1 MRVGF
6 LYLQGKG
13 GGTGSTIGPLG
24 LSYLSAI
31 LKRDLN
37 FRDPDIVL
45 EVDQPERL
53 LAHGP
58 DIIGITSFT
67 ETFEHVIRHARW
79 FKRMA
84 PEIPIIVG
92 GEHISAAPW
101 SLPQAVDIGVL
112 GEGEYTLR
120 ELIQLYQR
128 KQMTPEHLA
137 KVQGIVYRHQGR
149 LIQTPPRPWEME
161 LDQLP
166 KPDRPLIHRAD
177 QLWQQPLFTARGC
190 PYQCTYC
197 ASTRFWQ
204 RTRYHSIARVIEEIE
219 EIIGDYPQQT
229 LIAINDDLFP
239 LNRKRLRAVVE
250 AIRARGL
257 HCKVG
262 FTLNT
267 RANVFD
273 TEIVELIAAM
283 NGQIIG
289 FGFESASDKILRQLK
304 GKTTARE
311 ALKALQL
318 CEKYGIAV
326 TGSYMVGS
334 PDETWEDLARTWWF
348 IRNNRDRLWKLSVLL
363 STPFP
368 GTEFWEE
375 ARALNLVDDHFER
388 WNSLDLGL
396 EPGESVYLNQHIP
409 LQTFV
414 SVYERFREFQAQPQ
428 AERQA
433 FLEMHIKRAYYQ
445 YLYGRIRAW
454 SGTQPV
460 LLISAQD
467 LGTQEYFQPGQLCWL
482 PISDGQLEQR
492 SLQEPSYTRV
502 VLLHALE
509 KLRHPSAIL
518 RWLQEEVLEPDGEL
532 IVVTYNVRHL
542 SVLYHL
548 LRGHWQL
555 TPFSAQEKGTC
566 RFFSLA
572 SLSHLLQQ
580 QGLKLL
586 ETEYL
591 RFNQAN
597 FQPFQTHIL
606 PLLAELG
613 LPSVEEQ
620 EAFSL
625 WIRSCP
631 ASSAL
636 TAATQERISRV
647 LTIGQNHLSESVLAP
662 VSTAQLH
669 SS

>member
-1 MRVGF
+1 MRLGL

-13 GGTGSTIGPLG
+13 GGMGSTIGPLG

-31 LKRDLN
+31 LKRDLH
-37 FRDPDIVL
+37 FSDQQIAL

-67 ETFEHVIRHARW
+67 ETFEHVVRHARW
-79 FKRMA
+79 FKRVA

-101 SLPQAVDIGVL
+101 SLPQEVDIGVM

-120 ELIQLYQR
+120 ELMQLYQR
-128 KQMTPEHLA
+128 NEVTPENLA
-137 KVQGIVYRHQGR
+137 RVQGIVFRHKGE
-149 LIQTPPRPWEME
+149 LIQTPQRPWEME
-161 LDQLP
+161 LDALP
-166 KPDRPLIHRAD
+166 SPDRPLIHRSD
-177 QLWQQPLFTARGC
+177 QVWQQPLFTARGC
-190 PYQCTYC
+190 PYRYTYC

-204 RTRYHSIARVIEEIE
+204 RTRYHSIPRVIAEIE
-219 EIIGDYPQQT
+219 EIIRDYPQQT

-250 AIRARGL
+250 AIRVRGL
-257 HCKVG
+257 HRKVG

-289 FGFESASDKILRQLK
+289 FGFESASDKILHQIK

-334 PDETWEDLARTWWF
+334 RDETWEDLARTWWF
-348 IRNNRDRLWKLSVLL
+348 IRNNRDRIWKLSVLL

-375 ARALNLVDDHFER
+375 AQALKLVDEHFAR
-388 WNSLDLGL
+388 WNSLDLAL

-409 LQTFV
+409 VKEFV
-414 SVYERFREFQAQPQ
+414 PVYERFRHFQSQPQ
-428 AERQA
+428 ADRQA
-433 FLEMHIKRAYYQ
+433 FTEMHIKRAYYQ
-445 YLYGRIRAW
+445 YLYGRIRVW
-454 SGTQPV
+454 SGEQPV
-460 LLISAQD
+460 LLLSAQD
-467 LGTQEYFQPGQLCWL
+467 LGSQEHFSPEQLCWL
-482 PISDGQLEQR
+482 PISDGQVER
-492 SLQEPSYTRV
+492 MAAVGKRYERV

-509 KLRHPSAIL
+509 KLRDPEAVLAWI
-518 RWLQEEVLEPDGEL
+518 QAQVLEPAGEL
-532 IVVTYNVRHL
+532 IVITYNVRHL

-548 LRGHWQL
+548 LCGRWQL
-555 TPFSAQEKGTC
+555 TPFSVQETGTR
-566 RFFSLA
+566 RFFSAL
-572 SLSHLLQQ
+572 SLNRLLQA
-580 QGLKLL
+580 QGLHTQ

-591 RFNQAN
+591 RFSQAN
-597 FQPFQTHIL
+597 FKPFQEQVL
-606 PLLAELG
+606 PVLAELE
-613 LPSVEEQ
+613 LPAPEEQ
-620 EAFSL
+620 EAFSFWL
-625 WIRSCP
+625 RVCP
-631 ASSAL
+631 ARSDLAQTAL
-636 TAATQERISRV
+636 GVISRE
-647 LTIGQNHLSESVLAP
+647 LTIGQHGLHEAVLAM
-662 VSTAQLH
+662 SHAH
-669 SS
+669 